1 MPESK
6 RSLWKILRWVVLAA
20 LVLVV
25 LLMISKPPPLAPPV
39 QSADVAR
46 KASDFQAKVERLA
59 QARQSG
65 EQTEERFDSDEVNAA
80 MQQAG
85 NQAAA
90 TSGEVQTSLTTQVF
104 FRDDIVLGQ
113 FPTEVLGKAVVV
125 TVTGRLT
132 NKDGYVEFAPT
143 EFKIGNMPIPV
154 SMVESTLQRKLA
166 EPETREKLKL
176 PSFVSDLR
184 VERGQLVVVE
194 R

>member
-25 LLMISKPPPLAPPV
+25 LLMISTPAPVALPM

-46 KASDFQAKVERLA
+46 KASDFQAKVEHLA
-59 QARQSG
+59 QAHQSG
-65 EQTEERFDSDEVNAA
+65 EQAEVRFDSDEVNAA
-80 MQQAG
+80 MLQAG
-85 NQAAA
+85 GQA
-90 TSGEVQTSLTTQVF
+90 TSGEAPPSQSTEIL
-104 FRDDIVLGQ
+104 FRDDTVHGQ
-113 FPTEVLGKAVVV
+113 FPTEVLGKSIIE

-132 NKDGYVEFAPT
+132 NKDGNVEFAPT

-166 EPETREKLKL
+166 EPENREKLKL
-176 PSFVSDLR
+176 PAFVSDVR
-184 VERGQLVVVE
+184 VEHGQLVVVE